1 VRVIRRGLL
10 RPNLS
15 SPESTTYT
23 MSENFQTYSRYYD
36 LLSQD
41 KDYAGEVEYVH
52 RTIQENNPGARRL
65 LEFGSGTGGHAR
77 LLVERGYEVVGIEKS
92 PEMARLANSKIDNEH
107 FRSVVGDIA
116 GIRLNESFDAVVALF
131 HVISYQTSNDQLMSV
146 FRNAQ
151 LHLCE
156 GGIFLFDAWYTPAVL
171 KQKPQVRVKRVE
183 DERIKVIRIAEPE
196 DHSHENVVDVK
207 YHLLIRDRKSGEVE
221 EFHEVHPMRHFSIPE
236 ISLLASLTGFILLRA
251 EEWMSAS
258 PPTQDTWG
266 VCFILRKA

>member
-1 VRVIRRGLL
+1 MIRRGLP

-23 MSENFQTYSRYYD
+23 MSENFRTYSQYYD

-77 LLVERGYEVVGIEKS
+77 LLVQRGYEVVGVEKS
-92 PEMARLANSKIDNEH
+92 PEMAGLATSKIDNEH

-116 GIRLNESFDAVVALF
+116 GTLLNERFDVVIALF
-131 HVISYQTSNDQLMSV
+131 HVISYQTSNDQLIGV
-146 FRNAQ
+146 FKNAR
-151 LHLCE
+151 LHLSE
-156 GGIFLFDAWYTPAVL
+156 GGIFLFDVWYTPAVL
-171 KQKPQVRVKRVE
+171 KQNPQVRVKRVE
-183 DERIKVIRIAEPE
+183 DERTRVVRIAEPQI
-196 DHSHENVVDVK
+196 HSHENVVVVN
-207 YHLLIRDRKSGEVE
+207 YHLLIRDRKTGEVQE
-221 EFHEVHPMRHFSIPE
+221 CHEVHPMRHFSIPE
-236 ISLLASLTGFILLRA
+236 ISLLANLTGFTLLRV
-251 EEWMSAS
+251 EEPVSAR

-266 VCFILRKA
+266 VCFVLRKV